1 MDIRPIRTLN
11 VFLLFFVFAYSS
23 YAITH
28 EVVRSRTLTL
38 DMFANVGASI
48 HESECSTSRTAFA
61 VCAAL
66 NHLRYNRNP
75 SMEDLHR
82 LRFWTDRPWPS
93 VPTMDYEIN
102 GVNINDMKVQTFHF
116 SVKSPAVNSEL
127 SIFLLAFFSHGK
139 FMFALYF
146 NENMG
151 TVGCSFQDV
160 VGCNLL
166 LRHIPELPYL
176 NEKEV
181 DKQQAF
187 IDGMRWGTDTDSRS
201 TGKTRLPENNRTIS
215 TNDIEV
221 IVDGL

>member
-1 MDIRPIRTLN
+1 MDIRPIRTLI
-11 VFLLFFVFAYSS
+11 VFLLFFIFAYSS
-23 YAITH
+23 YAITY
-28 EVVRSRTLTL
+28 EAVRSRTLTL
-38 DMFANVGASI
+38 DRFVNVGASI
-48 HESECSTSRTAFA
+48 YESECSTSRTAFA

-66 NHLRYNRNP
+66 NYFRYNRGP

-102 GVNINDMKVQTFHF
+102 GINISDMKVQSFHF

-127 SIFLLAFFSHGK
+127 SIFLLSFFSQGK

-151 TVGCSFQDV
+151 KVGCSFQDV

-166 LRHIPELPYL
+166 LRRIPEFPYL

-181 DKQQAF
+181 DIQQVF
-187 IDGMRWGTDTDSRS
+187 LDGMRWGTNTYPRS
-201 TGKTRLPENNRTIS
+201 TEKSRLPENNRTIS

-221 IVDGL
+221 IVDCL